1 MDEEFKKEPFV
12 TLKLKKSVVVEFRKF
27 CIKQKLSQSMTLKDM
42 LYFFERNQLSPTD
55 DIPDHLVK
63 VERKILKRINAVIAI
78 MKDVEKTQTLPT
90 VGMLQALF
98 STTEKADETPLFQE
112 KNQIQRT
119 LKEEL
124 KLWEKSNS

>member
-27 CIKQKLSQSMTLKDM
+27 CIKQGLTQSMTLKDM
-42 LYFFERNQLSPTD
+42 LYFFERYKLSPTD

-112 KNQIQRT
+112 KNQTQRT